1 MRILTVLAVLAALGC
16 GGVPKADE
24 VEKIRSD
31 QEKLRMEMTNKNDL
45 QVQLYQEMLS
55 KVGQVLER
63 LGKTETLV
71 ADLQP
76 RMDRLEEQI
85 RAVAATA
92 AAAGAAAKTAPAGP
106 AAGTSP
112 GEGPD
117 KVTMKTV
124 EQILLETE
132 AAIAAVRAGK
142 IRPEEAAHQLKPCA
156 KHAAPRILEEMRRN
170 VAQIEYT
177 IQLEAVLSKLPPEEL
192 KVPVQRALL
201 DRGVR
206 LSAARVVGAAGDRE
220 LSKVLE
226 EAAGGDDEDLRL
238 MAGESMVRCRNA
250 AGIPAL
256 IQCLRSEQRDTRTIA
271 INALRP
277 LNRNQD
283 FGYRAQQAPAENA
296 AAVKQWEEWAEKF
309 GKVIFD

>member
-1 MRILTVLAVLAALGC
+1 MRTLTVLAFLAAAGC
-16 GGVPKADE
+16 AGGPKTED

-55 KVGQVLER
+55 KMGQVLER
-63 LGKTETLV
+63 LGKTESLV

-76 RMDRLEEQI
+76 RMDRLEDQLKS
-85 RAVAATA
+85 VA
-92 AAAGAAAKTAPAGP
+92 AAARPPAGP
-106 AAGTSP
+106 PSP
-112 GEGPD
+112 TPAEPAGEGPG

-156 KHAAPRILEEMRRN
+156 KHAAPRILDEMRRN

-177 IQLEAVLSKLPPEEL
+177 IQLEAVLSRLPAEEL
-192 KVPVQRALL
+192 KVPLQKALS
-201 DRGVR
+201 DRGIR
-206 LSAARVVGAAGDRE
+206 LSAARVVGATGDRE
-220 LSKVLE
+220 LSKILE
-226 EAAGGDDEDLRL
+226 EAAAGDDEDLCL
-238 MAGESMVRCRNA
+238 MAGESLVRCRNA

-256 IQCLRSEQRDTRTIA
+256 TRCLRSEQRDTRTIA
-271 INALRP
+271 INALRA

-283 FGYRAQQAPAENA
+283 FGYRAQQSPAENA
-296 AAVKQWEEWAEKF
+296 AAIRQWDEWAEKF